1 MNQQIVN
8 LILGALISADL
19 VVTLFNFFTLR
30 KAKIIEAE
38 VKHTFDVK
46 FEEIRAKI
54 QEQADQVRGM
64 NKLNLDY
71 KEQCLSEVL
80 GPVYMLFERTSLA
93 LSRQTPNNQYI
104 EREIYVK
111 TNAAIRDI
119 LLSKAH
125 LIPPDLLDDAAKLID
140 HYDHWIE
147 TFIQK
152 RDVEKATDPYIYTH
166 DFPPGSDEKFKDT
179 FHRYR
184 DELKLYKYY

>member
-8 LILGALISADL
+8 FIFGTLISADL
-19 VVTLFNFFTLR
+19 VVTLFNYFTLR

-38 VKHTFDVK
+38 VKHTFDIK

-54 QEQADQVRGM
+54 QEQTDQVREM

-80 GPVYMLFERTSLA
+80 GPVYLLFERTSLA

-125 LIPPDLLDDAAKLID
+125 LIPPDLLEDAAKLID

-152 RDVEKATDPYIYTH
+152 RDVEKSTESFIYTY
-166 DFPPGSDEKFKDT
+166 DFPSGSDKKFKDT

-184 DELKLYKYY
+184 DELMLYKNY